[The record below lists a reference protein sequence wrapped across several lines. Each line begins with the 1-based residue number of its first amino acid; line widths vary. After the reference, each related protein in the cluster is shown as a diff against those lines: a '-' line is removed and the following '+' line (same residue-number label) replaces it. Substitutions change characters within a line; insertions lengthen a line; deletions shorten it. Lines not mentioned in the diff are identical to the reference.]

1 MTLRTFAVHR
11 WSAVLGAISASH
23 SMTSYLPWLLLMML
37 HAGFAPGSLLYG
49 RELPI
54 AERVATSWGTH
65 TLVDAGGA
73 L

>member
-1 MTLRTFAVHR
+1 MR
-11 WSAVLGAISASH
+11 
-23 SMTSYLPWLLLMML
+23 
-37 HAGFAPGSLLYG
+37 AGFAPGSLMYG

-73 L
+73 WWQPWVLLPAVEPAMQ